1 MRLQDLLD
9 ADAIQLDLGA
19 GTKDEVLARMVSLLG
34 LSPSAT
40 VTIVDLVRRREGLG
54 STGVGNGIA
63 IPHCRSLVIDR
74 VRLAFGRHVQGVAYD
89 AMDGEPVHFIFLIV
103 APPVEVS
110 NLYLTVLGKVA
121 QFVRESGVPRRL
133 EGLTEAAEL
142 YALMEEK
149 GV

>member
-1 MRLQDLLD
+1 MRLHEFL
-9 ADAIQLDLGA
+9 APDAIQLDLRA
-19 GTKDEVLARMVSLLG
+19 GTKDEVLAQMVSLLG
-34 LSPSAT
+34 LSPRET
-40 VTIVDLVRRREGLG
+40 ETIMDLVRRREDLG

-74 VRLAFGRHVQGVAYD
+74 LRLTFGLHVQGVAYD
-89 AMDGEPVHFIFLIV
+89 AIDGEPVHAVFLIV

-121 QFVRESGVPRRL
+121 QFVREHDVPSRL
-133 EGLTEAAEL
+133 GGLTEAAEL

>member
-9 ADAIQLDLGA
+9 ADAIQLDLGG

-54 STGVGNGIA
+54 STGVGNSIA
-63 IPHCRSLVIDR
+63 IPHCRSLMIDR

-89 AMDGEPVHFIFLIV
+89 AMDGEPVHFIFMIV

-121 QFVRESGVPRRL
+121 QFVRESDVPTRL
-133 EGLTEAAEL
+133 GALTEPAGL
-142 YALMEEK
+142 YALMDEK

>member
-1 MRLQDLLD
+1 MRLQDLL
-9 ADAIQLDLGA
+9 APDAIALDLRA
-19 GTKDEVLARMVSLLG
+19 GTKDEVLAQMVSLLG
-34 LSPSAT
+34 LSSRG
-40 VTIVDLVRRREGLG
+40 VDTIIDLVRRREGLG

-89 AMDGEPVHFIFLIV
+89 AMDGVPVHFVFLIV

-110 NLYLTVLGKVA
+110 NLYLSVLGKVA
-121 QFVRESGVPRRL
+121 QFVREHDVPSRL
-133 EGLTEAAEL
+133 GGLTEAAEL

>member
-1 MRLQDLLD
+1 MRLHEFL
-9 ADAIQLDLGA
+9 APDAIELDLRA
-19 GTKDEVLARMVSLLG
+19 GTKDEVLAQMVSLLG
-34 LSPSAT
+34 LSPRGT
-40 VTIVDLVRRREGLG
+40 ETIVDLVRRREGLG

-74 VRLAFGRHVQGVAYD
+74 LRLAFGRHVQGIAYD
-89 AMDGEPVHFIFLIV
+89 AMDGEPVHAVFLIV

-121 QFVRESGVPRRL
+121 QFVREKDVPSKLR
-133 EGLTEAAEL
+133 GLTEAAEL
-142 YALMEEK
+142 FALMEEE